1 MVKQNI
7 HTMPARD
14 RYHDSVKRALITD
27 GWRIVREQVFIKY
40 EDRHIWLDLQAERSP
55 GEQVALFE
63 VKGFE
68 EVSSPVEALEAA
80 LGQYVLYQAILEAL
94 KIATPLFLTVP
105 REAYDNF
112 LSQPFSQVGL
122 RRAGVKLLIFDPI
135 KEEIVQ
141 WIP

>member
-1 MVKQNI
+1 
-7 HTMPARD
+7 MPAKD
-14 RYHDSVKRALITD
+14 RHHDAVKHALVKD
-27 GWRIVREQVFIKY
+27 GWRVLREQVFIKY
-40 EDRHIWLDLQAERSP
+40 EDRHIWLDLLAERSSD
-55 GEQVALFE
+55 ESVALFE

-68 EVSSPVEALEAA
+68 DLGSPVEALEAA

-94 KIATPLFLTVP
+94 DNAIPLFLTVP
-105 REAYDNF
+105 KEAYVTF

-122 RRAGVKLLIFDPI
+122 HKAGVKLLIFDPA